1 MKAKIVTALL
11 LLTLIMTGCKKFMDI
26 NDNPSYPQNAKAEI
40 LLAPIIFHMANG
52 YAQDQTI
59 MNKFNQSIMG
69 ASADDASKVWERH
82 GFRLQSDVGGVMW
95 RMVYF
100 NHGRNL
106 ANMIRDAVENEK
118 YEYAAI
124 GYAVKA
130 WGYQML
136 TDYHGPV
143 IMKEALRDQLS
154 FKYDDQKDV
163 YAQVR
168 VWCDSALYYMDQKS
182 PLDYSANLSSEK
194 GDNLF
199 RGDMEKWR
207 KFVYGIRALQY
218 IHLVNKPDF
227 KSKYA
232 DSVLYYV
239 NQSLASNDDDAAVKF
254 LGDKAETS
262 SVVGPLYGV
271 YTSTYYSRAGQPIV
285 SYLSGGLRGTVT
297 APSRVASDPR
307 LLRMINRNLDNTADT
322 VFSGALPNVTNSA
335 TIIPSVLGKIVGGV
349 YEGKFI
355 FRDKVDFPLMTYAQ
369 LQLVKSEALFIKGS
383 LPEAYEAYLN
393 AIRSHMTFV
402 NKYINTNAETAISE
416 AQIKSYLTSSEI
428 PQTSADL
435 MLSDIMGQKYIVQW
449 GWGGLE
455 QWCDLRKYNYDT
467 NIFKQYQ
474 SLSGSGLQYQA
485 YCYRVRPRY
494 NSEYAWNAKELD
506 KWGALDPYY
515 VTKPTWFVTKDN

>member
-1 MKAKIVTALL
+1 
-11 LLTLIMTGCKKFMDI
+11 
-26 NDNPSYPQNAKAEI
+26 
-40 LLAPIIFHMANG
+40 
-52 YAQDQTI
+52 
-59 MNKFNQSIMG
+59 
-69 ASADDASKVWERH
+69 
-82 GFRLQSDVGGVMW
+82 
-95 RMVYF
+95 
-100 NHGRNL
+100 
-106 ANMIRDAVENEK
+106 
-118 YEYAAI
+118 
-124 GYAVKA
+124 
-130 WGYQML
+130 
-136 TDYHGPV
+136 
-143 IMKEALRDQLS
+143 
-154 FKYDDQKDV
+154 
-163 YAQVR
+163 
-168 VWCDSALYYMDQKS
+168 
-182 PLDYSANLSSEK
+182 LSSEK

-199 RGDMEKWR
+199 RGDMGKWR

-232 DSVLYYV
+232 DSVIYYV
-239 NQSLASNDDDAAVKF
+239 DQSLASNDDDASVKF
-254 LGDKAETS
+254 SGDKAETS

-307 LLRMINRNLDNTADT
+307 LLKMINRNLDNVADT

-335 TIIPSVLGKIVGGV
+335 TIIPSILGKIVGGV

-355 FRDKVDFPLMTYAQ
+355 FRDKADFPLMTYAQ
-369 LQLVKSEALFIKGS
+369 LQLIKAEALFIKGAS
-383 LPEAYEAYLN
+383 SEAYQAYLN

-402 NKYINTNAETAISE
+402 NKYINTSGETAITE
-416 AQIKSYLTSSEI
+416 TQIKAYLTSSEI
-428 PQTSADL
+428 PQTPADL

-467 NIFKQYQ
+467 SIFKQYQ
-474 SLSGSGLQYQA
+474 PLSGSGLQYQA

>member
-1 MKAKIVTALL
+1 MKVKMCAAILL
-11 LLTLIMTGCKKFMDI
+11 AASLLTSCKKFLDI
-26 NDNPSYPQNAKAEI
+26 NDNPSYPQDVRAEI

-52 YAQDQTI
+52 YSQDQTI

-69 ASADDASKVWERH
+69 ASTDDASKVWERH

-106 ANMIRDAVENEK
+106 ANMIDDAVRNEK

-143 IMKEALRDQLS
+143 IMKEALRDKLS
-154 FKYDDQKDV
+154 FAYDDQKEV

-168 VWCDSALYYMDQKS
+168 VWCDSALYYMDKKS
-182 PLDYSANLSSEK
+182 PLDYSANLNSEK

-199 RGDMEKWR
+199 RGNMSRWR
-207 KFVYGIRALQY
+207 KFVYGLRALQY
-218 IHLVNKPDF
+218 IHLVNKPEF
-227 KSKYA
+227 KGTYA
-232 DSVLYYV
+232 DSVVYYV
-239 NQSLASNDDDAAVKF
+239 DQSLSSNDDDAAVKF

-271 YTSTYYSRAGQPIV
+271 YTSSYYSRAGQPIV

-297 APSRVASDPR
+297 APSRVVDDPR
-307 LLRMINRNLDNTADT
+307 LLRMINRNLDNVADT
-322 VFSGALPNVTNSA
+322 VFSGALPNVSNSA
-335 TIIPSVLGKIVGGV
+335 TIIPSILGKIINNV

-355 FRDKVDFPLMTYAQ
+355 FRDKAEFPLMTYAQ
-369 LQLVKSEALFIKGS
+369 LQLVKAEALFIKGD
-383 LPEAYEAYLN
+383 LVEAYSAYLK
-393 AIRSHMTFV
+393 AIRAHMLFV
-402 NKYINTNAETAISE
+402 NRYINTNGETPITE
-416 AQIKSYLTSSEI
+416 GQIAAYLVSSEI
-428 PQTSADL
+428 PQSASDL
-435 MLSDIMGQKYIVQW
+435 KLSDIMGQKYIVQW
-449 GWGGLE
+449 GWGGME
-455 QWCDLRKYNYDT
+455 QWCDLRKYHYDT
-467 NIFKQYQ
+467 DVFKQYQ
-474 SLSGSGLQYQA
+474 ALSGSGLQYQE

-494 NSEYAWNAKELD
+494 NSEYVWNAVELD

-515 VTKPTWFVTKDN
+515 VTKPTWFVTTEN